1 MDLPLLDWR
10 WRERDQQLLQSPLRQ
25 EKETQRPVT
34 LQEQDGAFYQEILES
49 PDKFFDF
56 NEKEF
61 LN

>member
-25 EKETQRPVT
+25 VKETRRPVT

-49 PDKFFDF
+49 PDKF
-56 NEKEF
+56 
-61 LN
+61 